1 MTPTF
6 SVPTQNTMVLSRKI
20 SEMHVVS
27 LVSSKMV
34 QWHVVHFLDPL
45 EGFTVSIQYPTAPV
59 RIGTHSA
66 TLH

>member
-1 MTPTF
+1 M
-6 SVPTQNTMVLSRKI
+6 QIVL
-20 SEMHVVS
+20 

-34 QWHVVHFLDPL
+34 QLHAVHFLDPL
-45 EGFTVSIQYPTAPV
+45 EGFAVSTQFPTAPV

>member
-1 MTPTF
+1 MAF
-6 SVPTQNTMVLSRKI
+6 SRKI
-20 SEMHVVS
+20 SEMQIVL

-34 QWHVVHFLDPL
+34 QLHVVHFLDPL
-45 EGFTVSIQYPTAPV
+45 EGFPVSTQLPTAPV